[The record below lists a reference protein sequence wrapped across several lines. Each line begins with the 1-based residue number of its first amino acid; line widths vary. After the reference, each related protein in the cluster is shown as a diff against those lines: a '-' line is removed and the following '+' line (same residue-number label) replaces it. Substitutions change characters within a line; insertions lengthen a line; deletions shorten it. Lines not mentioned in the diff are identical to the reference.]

1 MGEYAFNAQYQQEP
15 ENASGG
21 YFNMDYFDS
30 NLISDFDIPKQNLY
44 IFIDPAEST
53 KDGSD
58 NRAIVCVGISLK
70 DSYPFIVVY
79 DCFYGKWDN
88 EMFIEQSFY
97 MMSKYPNASVRIEP
111 KGGGITLEQSLNKQI
126 LTFNLKRRNNN
137 ESVLSNLIST
147 FKVPL
152 SLSKHEKIATLLP
165 AYNQGRLKF
174 RRNGVGIEQIK
185 NELRKYNPDRKA
197 NDDNC
202 IDALSGITWQQ
213 DIYAY
218 ENKEKVVVR
227 NNGFNIGITTKWRI

>member
-1 MGEYAFNAQYQQEP
+1 MTKYANAH
-15 ENASGG
+15 
-21 YFNMDYFDS
+21 
-30 NLISDFDIPKQNLY
+30 
-44 IFIDPAEST
+44 
-53 KDGSD
+53 
-58 NRAIVCVGISLK
+58 
-70 DSYPFIVVY
+70 
-79 DCFYGKWDN
+79 
-88 EMFIEQSFY
+88 
-97 MMSKYPNASVRIEP
+97 VRIEP

-126 LTFNLKRRNNN
+126 LAFNLKRRNNN
-137 ESVLSNLIST
+137 ESVLSNLITT

-174 RRNGVGIEQIK
+174 RRNAVGIDQIK

-218 ENKEKVVVR
+218 ENKDRVILR
-227 NNGFNIGITTKWRI
+227 RGNSFFNISTSKWRI